1 MDASRDA
8 GSIPAASTRTNLRDI
23 ASWPCSLA
31 YGKSLAIS
39 GFTASNRVQTE
50 VRAGEFLG
58 PIRLEW
64 IASAVAISQVSKKSP
79 GYITVG
85 NQVGTAMRRESDF
98 PSKAGVGGFLAGL
111 ILKSLRPE
119 SHEFGSLFRG
129 DFPSVDVRNQHF
141 GTTGEPEYSQIA
153 DGSVT

>member
-1 MDASRDA
+1 M
-8 GSIPAASTRTNLRDI
+8 
-23 ASWPCSLA
+23 
-31 YGKSLAIS
+31 
-39 GFTASNRVQTE
+39 
-50 VRAGEFLG
+50 
-58 PIRLEW
+58 
-64 IASAVAISQVSKKSP
+64 
-79 GYITVG
+79 TVG
-85 NQVGTAMRRESDF
+85 NQVEAAMPRESDF

-129 DFPSVDVRNQHF
+129 DLPSVDVQNQRV